1 MKIPFGLPII
11 GVKEKKIVSKVL
23 SQPILAHG
31 KQTKEFEEEFR
42 KFTKAKFALTTS
54 SCTAGMHLFYLANN
68 IKKGDEVILPAQT
81 HVATAHAIEAVGAR
95 PIFVDIDNKTGNIDV
110 KKIERVI
117 SNKTKVITVV
127 HFVGIPVDMLSIC
140 KIAKKYNLLVLE
152 DCALSLG
159 SKINNVHAGLW
170 GDAGIFSFY
179 PVKHMTT
186 GEGGMII
193 SRNDKIKKKLI
204 KLKSLGINKTFLD
217 RKTPGLYDCD
227 SFGLNLRMSEINSA
241 IGKVQ
246 IKKIKSILKAR
257 KKNFSFLC
265 DKLKRISYIQVLEN
279 IQKNSKSSNYCL
291 VVLLKKKKLYEN
303 REKIIKYLNKK
314 GIGTSIYYP
323 HPVPHMSFYKKK
335 YNYSLNLFPKSKE
348 ISDNSISFPVGS
360 HLNKKKINYIFL
372 NLKKIMSKLMG
383 R

>member
-54 SCTAGMHLFYLANN
+54 SCTAGMHLFYLAND

-257 KKNFSFLC
+257 EKNFSFLC

-360 HLNKKKINYIFL
+360 HLNKKK
-372 NLKKIMSKLMG
+372 
-383 R
+383 